1 MTCKGYDPKAVK
13 VGKEVKRLAANF
25 TDAHQRGAIIRSY
38 VKILQDEARMRTSRN
53 RKDRE

>member
-38 VKILQDEARMRTSRN
+38 VKILQDEARMRTSGN